1 MAAEKGTG
9 TRSQRSRRSR
19 TWTTTVTGNEPPEW
33 RVQSANRRTFILIAW
48 RKSAR
53 RSASSS
59 ACPFCVG
66 FEQSA
71 VLERT
76 LKMSCWL
83 PHLSTF
89 ANKSLFI
96 YIYIYKVCLKGTSS
110 GEAAEST
117 NEKYSELAAVHE
129 RSGGESGS
137 HADRDAT
144 ILPLLIG
151 G

>member
-1 MAAEKGTG
+1 
-9 TRSQRSRRSR
+9 
-19 TWTTTVTGNEPPEW
+19 
-33 RVQSANRRTFILIAW
+33 
-48 RKSAR
+48 
-53 RSASSS
+53 
-59 ACPFCVG
+59 
-66 FEQSA
+66 
-71 VLERT
+71 
-76 LKMSCWL
+76 MSCWL